1 MKKTWA
7 VSPTSERIVQDI
19 RRWPKA
25 LRAIIE
31 AEGAVVPFLDNRKGR
46 RKMGC
51 AFEPH
56 ASCARALELKRERIE
71 RWEDEDDDDWE
82 ADYDGADDMLA
93 GLDLDYMSELEDD
106 LELDDSDSDS
116 E

>member
-31 AEGAVVPFLDNRKGR
+31 AEGAVVLDNRKGR

-51 AFEPH
+51 EFEPH
-56 ASCARALELKRERIE
+56 ASCTRALELKRERIE
-71 RWEDEDDDDWE
+71 RWEDEDDWE
-82 ADYDGADDMLA
+82 HLP
-93 GLDLDYMSELEDD
+93 ELPLFSVSIL
-106 LELDDSDSDS
+106 LEYF
-116 E
+116 

>member
-19 RRWPKA
+19 LRWPKA

-71 RWEDEDDDDWE
+71 RGEDEDDDDWE

-106 LELDDSDSDS
+106 LELDDSDSES